1 MSKKNLANII
11 TISRI
16 IGTMILIF
24 LDVSSL
30 PFKIIYSWCGI
41 SDVLDGFIARKL
53 KISSELGSKL
63 DSISDLF
70 LYSMMLLKVWPVLMS
85 NLPQYAINMI
95 NVIIGVR
102 LLCYGYVMV
111 KSKVFESR
119 HTILN
124 KITGFAMFCL
134 PFVIDKDYLI
144 YYCFLIMF
152 IASISTIEEIIY
164 LFNNR

>member
-1 MSKKNLANII
+1 MVMSNL
-11 TISRI
+11 S
-16 IGTMILIF
+16 TMRPSTVI
-24 LDVSSL
+24 
-30 PFKIIYSWCGI
+30 PY
-41 SDVLDGFIARKL
+41 A
-53 KISSELGSKL
+53 
-63 DSISDLF
+63 
-70 LYSMMLLKVWPVLMS
+70 YSMMLLKVWPVLMS

-124 KITGFAMFCL
+124 KITGLAMFFL

-152 IASISTIEEIIY
+152 IASISNIEEIIY
-164 LFNNR
+164 LFKNR